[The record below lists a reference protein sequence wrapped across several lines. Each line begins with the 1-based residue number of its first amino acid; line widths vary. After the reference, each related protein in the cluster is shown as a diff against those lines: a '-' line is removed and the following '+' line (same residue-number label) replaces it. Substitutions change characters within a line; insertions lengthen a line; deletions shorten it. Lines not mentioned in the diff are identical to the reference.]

1 MLLKRK
7 PIYKCE
13 LLSISPDSRI
23 NCDESLRENV
33 KHAETLS
40 TIELL
45 VQPTIRQGYF
55 KEILTGR
62 KIPVYRIQKHL
73 GDHYSI
79 DDFYYHFVPKSPC
92 FIQFQEKILGEGHL
106 ENNLVEATYDDVENY
121 LNLYSREELNE
132 ELDEIFHRGEV
143 CYRTLEAKGEVSDS
157 QKIKRLLKK

>member
-23 NCDESLRENV
+23 NCDQSLRENV

-40 TIELL
+40 TIKLL

-79 DDFYYHFVPKSPC
+79 DDFYYHFVPNSPC
-92 FIQFQEKILGEGHL
+92 FIQFQEKILGEEYL
-106 ENNLVEATYDDVENY
+106 ENNLVEATYDDVLDYCNS
-121 LNLYSREELNE
+121 YSKESLEKT
-132 ELDEIFHRGEV
+132 LDEIFYKGEE
-143 CYRTLEAKGEVSDS
+143 CYRSLQAKGEISDS
-157 QKIKRLLKK
+157 LKIKKLLKK